1 MLKIYLDWNIITHL
15 KKDDEDNTALRKAFA
30 KYCPF
35 FIFPFSKAHLHDL
48 GFGNK
53 KCPGYS
59 KDMHNLT
66 TLCNT
71 HLLEYDKEINSP
83 YPYQCT
89 PLEYIEKKEDEI
101 ELFLSGFSKD
111 KFDDLLSRNDL
122 NYTLL
127 KGMLTHIRI
136 KPMVLPLINKEVT
149 NLAEMMDVIF
159 ESLERLLTEPSV
171 CAKVEE
177 YVKKQYPDEYIKIKK
192 SNYKTIFPLLN
203 RISIEQVGKPLDDLL
218 AAFHSEENGMNH
230 FISLYLTLNLI
241 GYHPDKKRRLLNII
255 TDAIHAYYASR
266 CDIFVTND
274 HALKEKVEALYYKM
288 GIQTRV
294 IEKKS
299 IVKVMEEEAIAEFDM
314 ENFLKNILPTFDL
327 QCLGE
332 TDSLYFKELPFRF
345 WGLFNYCAVA
355 TTKNSKR
362 KNVIFR
368 LKMLPNDY
376 VYYTELSC
384 FFDSIKGILTKDELL
399 QFDREYIEVFN
410 SRKEDAIKS
419 TYFIIRRKGYAIHLM
434 ADPDSPVPLPMM
446 VFS

>member
-15 KKDDEDNTALRKAFA
+15 KKDDEDNTTLRKAFA
-30 KYCPF
+30 KYCPY

-71 HLLEYDKEINSP
+71 HLLEYDKEIDSP

-101 ELFLSGFSKD
+101 ELFLSGFSKN
-111 KFDDLLSRNDL
+111 KFNDFLSRNDL

-127 KGMLTHIRI
+127 RGMLTHIRI
-136 KPMVLPLINKEVT
+136 KPMILPLINKEVT

-159 ESLERLLTEPSV
+159 ENLETLLTDSSI

-177 YVKKQYPDEYIKIKK
+177 YVKKQYPDEYVKIKR

-203 RISIEQVGKPLDDLL
+203 RISIEQAGKPLDDLL
-218 AAFHSEENGMNH
+218 AVFHSEKNSMNH

-241 GYHPDKKRRLLNII
+241 GYHPDKKRGLLNII
-255 TDAIHAYYASR
+255 TDAIHAYYASK

-288 GIQTRV
+288 GIKTRV
-294 IEKKS
+294 IEKNS
-299 IVKVMEEEAIAEFDM
+299 IVKLMEEEAIAEFDLA
-314 ENFLKNILPTFDL
+314 NFTKNILPKLDL

-345 WGLFNYCAVA
+345 WGLFNYCAIA
-355 TTKNSKR
+355 TTNNSKR
-362 KNVIFR
+362 INVIFR
-368 LKMLPNDY
+368 LKILPHDY
-376 VYYTELSC
+376 VYYTELYC
-384 FFDSIKGILTKDELL
+384 FFECIKEILTKDEIM
-399 QFDREYIEVFN
+399 QFDREYIEVFK
-410 SRKEDAIKS
+410 SRKEDAIKN
-419 TYFIIRRKGYAIHLM
+419 THFKITRKGYVIHLM